1 MYGIPHGRGANLL
14 MYNTDKV
21 KPAPDSWSAVWDD
34 ASKYKGKVTAYDS
47 PIYIAD
53 AALYLMATQPDLG
66 IKDPYALDEKQLDA
80 AVDLLKKQGENVGEY
95 WSDYLKEIQ
104 AFKNGSSVVGTT
116 WQVIANLAQSEKA
129 PVEAVLPEGGLDRLV
144 RHLDGGREERAQDLC
159 LQADRPPRLAQ
170 DQRRDRGVLR

>member
-1 MYGIPHGRGANLL
+1 MYGVPHGRGANLL
-14 MYNTDKV
+14 MYRTDEV
-21 KPAPDSWSAVWDD
+21 KPAPDSWSAVFDD
-34 ASKYKGKVTAYDS
+34 ASQYKGKVTAYDS

-104 AFKNGSSVVGTT
+104 AFKNGSSVGRHH
-116 WQVIANLAQSEKA
+116 LAGDRERR
-129 PVEAVLPEGGLDRLV
+129 PEREGAGRVRAAQGGLHRLV

-159 LQADRPPRLAQ
+159 LQAHRPPGLAE